1 MVDDDENGHG
11 NHDIGDGDENC
22 HGNDDIDDGDE
33 NCHGNHDTDDGDDLH
48 LAIEQSFDKSVG
60 SVERR

>member
-1 MVDDDENGHG
+1 MDLDLRSLILFDDN
-11 NHDIGDGDENC
+11 ENC
-22 HGNDDIDDGDE
+22 HGNYDI
-33 NCHGNHDTDDGDDLH
+33 NDGDDLH